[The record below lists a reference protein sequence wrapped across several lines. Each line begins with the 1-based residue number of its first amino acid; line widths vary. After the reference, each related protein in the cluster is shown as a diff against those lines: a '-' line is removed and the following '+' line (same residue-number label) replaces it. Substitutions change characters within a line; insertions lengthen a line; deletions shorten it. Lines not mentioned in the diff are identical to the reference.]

1 MTILIN
7 GKPGGSVS
15 VHDRGFQYGDGLF
28 ETLAVK
34 NGEPLLWGKH
44 LRRLHSGA
52 ARLGI
57 PAPSAEL
64 LQHEAGQVCRGV
76 GRGVLKI
83 VLTRGISGRG
93 YAPSA
98 GAEPTR
104 TVGLL
109 PWPEYPARHRT
120 HGVNIQ
126 FCHTLISRHNRLAG
140 LKHLNRLE
148 QILGRMELIDDCA
161 EGLMQD
167 EVGHVVDGTMTNF
180 FVVARDSL
188 ITPDLTHS
196 GVEGVMRSVVLE
208 HAAAL
213 SIQCNVTGLT
223 RADILAADEV
233 FLTNSLIG
241 LWPVR
246 RIQSREYPAGRITL
260 RIQEAIRDAHIDY

>member
-1 MTILIN
+1 MTTLIN
-7 GKPGGSVS
+7 GEPGDSIS

-28 ETLAVK
+28 ETLAVN
-34 NGEPLLWGKH
+34 NGEPLLWDNH
-44 LRRLHSGA
+44 LRRLLSGA
-52 ARLGI
+52 DRLGLQ
-57 PAPSAEL
+57 APSAEL
-64 LQHEAGQVCRGV
+64 LQHEAGQVCRAA

-98 GAEPTR
+98 RAEPTR

-109 PWPEYPARHRT
+109 PWPEYPARYRT
-120 HGVNIQ
+120 HGVSVQ

-148 QILGRMELIDDCA
+148 QILGRMELNDDCA

-167 EVGHVVDGTMTNF
+167 EDGHVIDGTMSNLF
-180 FVVARDSL
+180 IVARDSL

-196 GVEGVMRSVVLE
+196 GVEGVMRGVVLE

-213 SIQCNVTGLT
+213 SIPSRISGMT
-223 RADILAADEV
+223 RADILAADEI

-246 RIQSREYPAGRITL
+246 RIHSREYPVGRITQ

>member
-1 MTILIN
+1 MTTLIN
-7 GKPGGSVS
+7 GEPGDSISVG
-15 VHDRGFQYGDGLF
+15 DRGFQFGDGLF
-28 ETLAVK
+28 ETLAVE
-34 NGEPLLWGKH
+34 NGEPLLWDKH

-57 PAPSAEL
+57 QAPAAEL
-64 LQHEAGQVCRGV
+64 LQHEAGQVCRGA

-104 TVGLL
+104 TVGLHS
-109 PWPEYPARHRT
+109 WPDYPARYRT
-120 HGVNIQ
+120 HGVAVQ

-148 QILGRMELIDDCA
+148 QVLARMELTDAYA
-161 EGLMQD
+161 EGLMHD
-167 EVGHVVDGTMTNF
+167 ETGHVVEGTMTNL

-188 ITPDLTHS
+188 ITPDLSHS

-208 HAAAL
+208 RAGAL
-213 SIQCNVTGLT
+213 SIECRLSGLT
-223 RADILAADEV
+223 REDFLAADEV

-241 LWPVR
+241 LWPVH
-246 RIQSREYPAGRITL
+246 RIQTREYPVGRFTQ
-260 RIQEAIRDAHIDY
+260 RIQDAIRDAHIDY